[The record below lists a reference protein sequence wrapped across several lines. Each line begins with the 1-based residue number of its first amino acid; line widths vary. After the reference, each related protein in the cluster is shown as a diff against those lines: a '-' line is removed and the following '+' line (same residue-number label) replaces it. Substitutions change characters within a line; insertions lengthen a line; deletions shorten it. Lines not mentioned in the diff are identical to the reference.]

1 MTHWMHKVFGK
12 PWDSRPT
19 YRVGATTAPFALALK
34 GQIFHLTYNR
44 DTVLTLARNGDA
56 LSTSILKLQNAVHS
70 KLDANL
76 KLSFDVAELES
87 AYGSA
92 VR

>member
-19 YRVGATTAPFALALK
+19 YRVGATTSPFALIQK
-34 GQIFHLTYNR
+34 GNIFHLIYNR
-44 DTVLTLARNGDA
+44 DTILTLARNEDSLA
-56 LSTSILKLQNAVHS
+56 TSILKLQNAVHN